1 MRALGEAQVTILNG
15 QFGRQTRAGFGLAVA
30 AVLAFGAAGQAVAGE
45 GAGLFG
51 SVERWVGAASKELPR
66 ERFQRLDVTPEAMDA
81 TTARKWDI
89 LVTLLKS
96 QNRLNQLKLV
106 QQFVNTQPYTPD
118 TALWGNADYWGSV
131 SEFLAKGGDCEDFAL
146 TKYRA
151 LIDAGY
157 PASELRLALVEE
169 SFTGEQHAVLVA
181 NYNGRRLVLDNRRDD
196 IEDHDLVSNYRP
208 LYSMNSQGLWRH
220 HELARPMPQ
229 IAVATKRP

>member
-1 MRALGEAQVTILNG
+1 MTILNG
-15 QFGRQTRAGFGLAVA
+15 QYSMKARAGIGLAVA
-30 AVLAFGAAGQAVAGE
+30 AVLALGSVGQAIAGD
-45 GAGLFG
+45 GPGLFG
-51 SVERWVGAASKELPR
+51 SVERWVGASANELPK
-66 ERFQRLDVTPEAMDA
+66 ERFQRLDVAPESMDA

-106 QQFVNTQPYTPD
+106 QQFVNTQPYTSDPK
-118 TALWGNADYWGSV
+118 LWGNADYWGSV

-151 LIDAGY
+151 LIDAGF

-196 IEDHDLVSNYRP
+196 IEDHELVSNYRP

-220 HELARPMPQ
+220 HELARPIPQ

>member
-1 MRALGEAQVTILNG
+1 MTINTLQYSFKACVGYSLAALLIAGLQVG
-15 QFGRQTRAGFGLAVA
+15 HA
-30 AVLAFGAAGQAVAGE
+30 AAAD

-51 SVERWVGAASKELPR
+51 SVERWVGASSNELPT
-66 ERFQRLDVTPEAMDA
+66 ERFRRLDVSPETMDR

-96 QNRLNQLKLV
+96 QNRINQLKLV
-106 QQFVNTQPYTPD
+106 HQFVNTQPYTSDPK
-118 TALWGNADYWGSV
+118 LWGSSDYWGSV
-131 SEFLAKGGDCEDFAL
+131 TEFLAKGGDCEDFAL

-181 NYNGRRLVLDNRRDD
+181 NYNGRRLILDNRRDE
-196 IEDHDLVSNYRP
+196 IEDHELVSNYRP

-229 IAVATKRP
+229 ISVATERP